1 MYEVL
6 SASKLLCYA
15 ATSKLPRAMA
25 VNLTEPVCMKN
36 EIFKESS
43 SQAVWFQINGRA
55 VVSILVVIFLIII
68 A

>member
-15 ATSKLPRAMA
+15 ATSKPPRAMA
-25 VNLTEPVCMKN
+25 VNLTESVCMKN

-43 SQAVWFQINGRA
+43 S
-55 VVSILVVIFLIII
+55 
-68 A
+68 

>member
-1 MYEVL
+1 MTCGGIFLVLFKKKSISILYEVL

-43 SQAVWFQINGRA
+43 SQAV
-55 VVSILVVIFLIII
+55 
-68 A
+68 